1 MICLSALVDTDRW
14 AVRSDENVAVGDVFT
29 KAVTFKPRKTL
40 REFEEPSVVVQALP
54 VVIKVV
60 DIHYYG
66 KFQPILG
73 EGMTA
78 VITLEGDGL
87 EYLTNDSALM
97 R

>member
-1 MICLSALVDTDRW
+1 MSA
-14 AVRSDENVAVGDVFT
+14 GDVFT

-40 REFEEPSVVVQALP
+40 REFEEPSVVVRALP
-54 VVIKVV
+54 ISIRVL

-78 VITLEGDGL
+78 VVTLEGAGL